1 MLFRSNTP
9 QKSLPDGWRLVVTG
23 STGWDALRRNED
35 GSVTLSTGTGVSVTY
50 TKSGLDQWEPQIG
63 GFNIAGETTMLAEN
77 ADGTFSATDG
87 NRVVTVF
94 SKPTV
99 DVLGRPVRV
108 WAQDSPAPQQRWS
121 EGLLRSLTDPVTSN
135 PIVFLYSGDKG
146 CADKVDPRFVQAPA
160 GMLCGT
166 IDATGGVVVHRG
178 GETARGDVAVYDFNA
193 RVITMSGNVHLTR
206 AGVESDRVATTG
218 MDTFRRRVAATRPE
232 LVDTVALHRW
242 SIEHQGEFHEAL
254 WDFAGVIGEPGSVAF
269 DAGDGSVRGGRFFP
283 QRSEEH
289 TSELQSH

>member
-1 MLFRSNTP
+1 MLFRSRLAVAEGTGELVYTYESPRLNTVSGPLGWTLVHRPTNTP
-9 QKSLPDGWRLVVTG
+9 QKGLPDGWRLVVTG

-108 WAQDSPAPQQRWS
+108 
-121 EGLLRSLTDPVTSN
+121 
-135 PIVFLYSGDKG
+135 
-146 CADKVDPRFVQAPA
+146 
-160 GMLCGT
+160 
-166 IDATGGVVVHRG
+166 
-178 GETARGDVAVYDFNA
+178 
-193 RVITMSGNVHLTR
+193 
-206 AGVESDRVATTG
+206 
-218 MDTFRRRVAATRPE
+218 
-232 LVDTVALHRW
+232 
-242 SIEHQGEFHEAL
+242 
-254 WDFAGVIGEPGSVAF
+254 
-269 DAGDGSVRGGRFFP
+269 
-283 QRSEEH
+283 
-289 TSELQSH
+289 